1 MIEKALKEMISWIKS
16 NPGDALNIN
25 YDVYF
30 FNNRYFLGSVSEG
43 PLPEVEGTYKGL
55 KYLREDS
62 TFLIEYKKHTVLF
75 TYIDDM

>member
-25 YDVYF
+25 YDVYL

-43 PLPEVEGTYKGL
+43 LLPEVEGTYKRL

-62 TFLIEYKKHTVLF
+62 TFLIEYKNHIILF